1 METNNAP
8 ILVLGGTGHYGRHI
22 VRCLLDRGEP
32 VRVLSRN
39 AAAARGVLGEQVEIV
54 AGDITRQA
62 SVAEALAGARAIV
75 VAVSAFSPKQIRHM
89 KLVEQDAVLAVF
101 EAAQTASISRVVYVS
116 VYEVRQDVIEEL
128 DLESGRIKEA
138 VETALAASDLDW
150 TVLGAPPSTELFFSL
165 IRGSRMVVPGGGPPA
180 LPTVSPV
187 DLGQIAAQAV
197 LRGDLRGKRIRLAG
211 PEALSFPEAARRI
224 SAVVGRPIRFQ
235 KVPLLA
241 FQAAGLITAPLNPYL
256 HHLAK
261 TLKMMNHHF
270 TADVAAQALQDHRWL
285 VDTFDY
291 TPMTLEMEAERWM
304 QPQASARRA

>member
-39 AAAARGVLGEQVEIV
+39 AAAARGVLGDRVEIV

-62 SVAEALAGARAIV
+62 SVAEALAGTRAIV

-89 KLVEQDAVLAVF
+89 KLVEQDAVIAVF
-101 EAAQTASISRVVYVS
+101 EAAQAAGISRVVYVS

-138 VETALAASDLDW
+138 VEAALAASDLNW
-150 TVLGAPPSTELFFSL
+150 TVLGAPPSTEIFFSL
-165 IRGSRMVVPGGGPPA
+165 IRGGRMVVPGGGPPA

-224 SAVVGRPIRFQ
+224 SAVVGRSIRFQ

-241 FQAAGLITAPLNPYL
+241 FQVAGLITAPVNPYL
-256 HHLAK
+256 RHLAK
-261 TLKMMNHHF
+261 TLKMMNYHF
-270 TADVAAQALQDHRWL
+270 TADVADQALQDHRWL

-304 QPQASARRA
+304 RPQAGTRRA